1 MGNLEKISTEELER
15 ELEKRKFSRI
25 PIKKQNINWDELTE
39 LTDKIVSSIIFALLV
54 YQLYLFLNY
63 WIVKDRYDDEDNC
76 RWVYEQTMITIY
88 GYDYWKD
95 IEKFLE

>member
-63 WIVKDRYDDEDNC
+63 
-76 RWVYEQTMITIY
+76 
-88 GYDYWKD
+88 
-95 IEKFLE
+95 